1 MYSTCMH
8 RNLSDSEVC
17 IGVDWNGMVECI
29 GGGGGGGGGGEKG
42 KLPPPAPVSAATAF
56 PCSLGSG
63 RCY

>member
-8 RNLSDSEVC
+8 RNLSDSEVG

-29 GGGGGGGGGGEKG
+29 GGGEKG